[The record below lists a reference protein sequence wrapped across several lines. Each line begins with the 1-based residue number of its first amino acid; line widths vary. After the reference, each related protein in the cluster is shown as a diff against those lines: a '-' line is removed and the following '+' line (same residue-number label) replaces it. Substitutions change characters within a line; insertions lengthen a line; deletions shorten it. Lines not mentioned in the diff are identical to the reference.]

1 MSRHRH
7 EDSPRPRVGVKPPPG
22 GAVGGCP
29 GSWPGLQKEA
39 PVVSFE
45 VSLSGARADQALRP
59 GASVDGIHNN
69 VFLTSSRA
77 ARQRDINAG
86 QTRTKRGAVA

>member
-1 MSRHRH
+1 MTRHQH

-29 GSWPGLQKEA
+29 GRWPGLQKDGPA
-39 PVVSFE
+39 ALFRVSRFD
-45 VSLSGARADQALRP
+45 ARTDQALRP
-59 GASVDGIHNN
+59 IVSVDGLHNN
-69 VFLTSSRA
+69 GFLTSSRA
-77 ARQRDINAG
+77 AHQGDINAG